1 MAVIEGWM
9 EEIEREVLACLQ
21 GGRVMTPAE
30 VAERLRASE
39 SEMVFYLTFLAR
51 DGKIEITGVKARS
64 RESDRKAGGAI

>member
-1 MAVIEGWM
+1 MIEGWL

-21 GGRVMTPAE
+21 GGKVVTPAE
-30 VAERLRASE
+30 IAAELRTSE

-64 RESDRKAGGAI
+64 RENDRKAGGVI